1 LVQNIVEM
9 CQNNVEMG
17 QDSVELVQDMVDMGQ
32 DNVEM
37 DQDSVRKNII
47 VPDEKR
53 RAIVE
58 ALVARSV
65 RGKLKHGDTR
75 QVFVHFLVQI

>member
-1 LVQNIVEM
+1 LA
-9 CQNNVEMG
+9 
-17 QDSVELVQDMVDMGQ
+17 QDSVELVQDMVEMGQ

-37 DQDSVRKNII
+37 GQDSVRKNII

-65 RGKLKHGDTR
+65 RRKLKPGDTR
-75 QVFVHFLVQI
+75 QVSV